1 MAPATIAPQAR
12 RELLAASNWISAD
25 SPRAALKLTEALLAA
40 ADALGRNPY
49 LGQEQPDIVRPPY
62 RLFRMRGFPYVLAYD
77 PSRSPPVIAR
87 MLHDA
92 RDLADA
98 LKSL

>member
-25 SPRAALKLTEALLAA
+25 SPRAALRLTETMLAA

-49 LGQEQPDIVRPPY
+49 LGQEQPDLVRPPF
-62 RLFRMRGFPYVLAYD
+62 RLFRLKGFPYVLAYN
-77 PSRSPPVIAR
+77 PSRKPPVIAR
-87 MLHDA
+87 LLHEA